1 MSKQPQY
8 TIAEMEQQIRQLE
21 QTIQLPGVPAE
32 EIEIYR
38 DTIERIRKQI
48 QQRQSQPADAG
59 LRPVAQPPQ
68 PKLVTNPADA
78 QIRPID
84 HHTQPPH
91 VPHPFGGGAGGGVDT
106 KTTPR
111 VIHAGPQ
118 PAAGPIT
125 SRIEVEHQTDP
136 HNPRITITWSDRYT
150 ITVDETA
157 ARSNFTNRMRDVCAL
172 KCVVKDNRFEKIWK
186 HDAPWRAAGFYQA
199 LTWFWDGKPPTL
211 QQIGVTRPTDVYK
224 NIFLKIAA
232 QAENV
237 L

>member
-48 QQRQSQPADAG
+48 QQRQSQPADAA
-59 LRPVAQPPQ
+59 LRPVAQR
-68 PKLVTNPADA
+68 TPADA
-78 QIRPID
+78 QIRPVD
-84 HHTQPPH
+84 HQAQPPH
-91 VPHPFGGGAGGGVDT
+91 VPPPFGGGAGGGVDT
-106 KTTPR
+106 KITPR

-136 HNPRITITWSDRYT
+136 HNPRITITWSDGYT

>member
-1 MSKQPQY
+1 ML
-8 TIAEMEQQIRQLE
+8 TI
-21 QTIQLPGVPAE
+21 E
-32 EIEIYR
+32 EIEKDIATYQRRLQNPEGLTQQQIEIYKMAI
-38 DTIERIRKQI
+38 IEARQALAELQTS
-48 QQRQSQPADAG
+48 QQKPNRPADAA
-59 LRPVAQPPQ
+59 LRPVAQRTQ
-68 PKLVTNPADA
+68 ADPAF
-78 QIRPID
+78 RPID

-91 VPHPFGGGAGGGVDT
+91 VPPPFGGGAGGGVDT
-106 KTTPR
+106 KITPR

-136 HNPRITITWSDRYT
+136 HNPRITITWSDGYT

-172 KCVVKDNRFEKIWK
+172 KCVKDSRLEKIWK